1 MEAWTQVISTV
12 GFPIACVIGLG
23 YFVYTIYKNIT
34 AENEKREERLYE
46 IIADSRTN
54 NNKLVEVNQEFV
66 KVLET
71 YKTDISD
78 IKHDIEDIKEI
89 IVKEN

>member
-1 MEAWTQVISTV
+1 MDAWTQLISSV

-23 YFVYTIYKNIT
+23 YFVYIIYNNIT
-34 AENEKREERLYE
+34 AENQKREDKLYE
-46 IIADSRTN
+46 LVNVSHSN
-54 NNKLVEVNQEFV
+54 NEKLVEVNQEFV

-78 IKHDIEDIKEI
+78 IKHDIADIKE
-89 IVKEN
+89 KL